1 MRDYRPSTSHDDSP
15 IRMPSHRAH
24 AQQGVALLTIL
35 LLVVSITVVAGAMLA
50 SQKVAIRK
58 SSLLFEQDQLFQG
71 IQAGQQLAV
80 ALIKAD
86 SNLNDSDSLQDV
98 WAQPI
103 PPYSAES
110 FTIQIEV
117 KDEASRFNINNLYH
131 DGAVDEA
138 ALAAFKRLLSNLG
151 LEESLATAVL
161 DWQDPDI
168 SVYQDSAEE
177 STVYQSLSQEDGR
190 AGGRAKIANQPFLS
204 VAQLMDVPGMTAET
218 VKKLEP
224 YITAVPYYLPVNVN
238 TASAPVLSALIAGD
252 GGSQMQAFTAA
263 RDSQVID
270 SVDALWQTPPFAT
283 LSEADRTTLTPLI
296 AVDSQAFSALIVA
309 SEAGADTNAAKQRFA
324 TVMISKV
331 DKGSEASLASNNK
344 ANTNEA
350 NRANQPKDAKIIR
363 AYSQRLWPYR
373 PNQGAQATQATLKV
387 N

>member
-1 MRDYRPSTSHDDSP
+1 MRDFRPSTSHDESM
-15 IRMPSHRAH
+15 IRLPSHRARS
-24 AQQGVALLTIL
+24 QQGVALLTIL

-80 ALIKAD
+80 ALIQAD
-86 SNLNDSDSLQDV
+86 SKLNDSDSLQDV

-103 PPYSAES
+103 PPYSSES
-110 FTIQIEV
+110 YTIKIEIQ
-117 KDEASRFNINNLYH
+117 DEASRFNINNLYH

-138 ALAAFKRLLSNLG
+138 AFAVFKRLLSNLG
-151 LEESLATAVL
+151 LEETLATAVL

-168 SVYQDSAEE
+168 SVYQDSADEA
-177 STVYQSLSQEDGR
+177 TVYQSLSQEDGR

-204 VAQLMDVPGMTAET
+204 VAQLIDVPGMTAET
-218 VKKLEP
+218 VKKLEA

-238 TASAPVLSALIAGD
+238 TASAPVLSALIAGE

-270 SVDALWQTPPFAT
+270 SMDTLWQTPPFAT
-283 LSEADRTTLTPLI
+283 LNEEDRSAMTPLI

-309 SEAGADTNAAKQRFA
+309 SEAGVDANVAKQRFA
-324 TVMISKV
+324 TVMISKL
-331 DKGSEASLASNNK
+331 DKGSEANSANNT
-344 ANTNEA
+344 AVNNNEA
-350 NRANQPKDAKIIR
+350 NRANQQKDAKIIR

-373 PNQGAQATQATLKV
+373 PSI
-387 N
+387 